1 MLVYDSFMRM
11 VIDRSS
17 KNFIDVNDNNFAGIT
32 FKQFRIAK
40 IHVENF

>member
-1 MLVYDSFMRM
+1 MAVCDIFIRM
-11 VIDRSS
+11 VIDL
-17 KNFIDVNDNNFAGIT
+17 FIAVNDNNIAGIT

>member
-1 MLVYDSFMRM
+1 MLVYASFMRM
-11 VIDRSS
+11 VIDL
-17 KNFIDVNDNNFAGIT
+17 DVNDNNFAGIT